1 MEIIGYIVSYVVV
14 FYIGMYFGFG
24 MTLRKY
30 RKNPQAFIAKFES
43 LK

>member
-1 MEIIGYIVSYVVV
+1 MEIIGYIASYIAV
-14 FYIGMYFGFG
+14 FYAGNLFAFG